1 MEEQK
6 ITATGKYYTGE
17 RHTQIL
23 ISLMKAHGIRKVVA
37 SPGTTN
43 ISLVASI
50 QNDDYF
56 QIWSSVDE
64 RSAAYIACGLA
75 AESGEPVALTC
86 TGATASRN
94 YVPGLTEAF
103 YRKLPVLAITASQ
116 RLGKVGQYVPQVLDR
131 SVQMKDMVKHS
142 LQCTIVHDDTEAN
155 LMTVALNNAL
165 LELRKD
171 GGGPVHINLET
182 EYSNDFS
189 CRELPLTRV
198 IKRYTFEDK
207 LPVITA
213 GKVLIYVGSHAP
225 FSKELVDAVD
235 EFCEKYNGLVA
246 VDHTSGYRGKYHV
259 MCNLM
264 SAQGK
269 AYNDLFRPELMI
281 YIGTVSGAYAKFAPK
296 NTWRVNPDGIVRD
309 TFGNLDAVFQMEELT
324 FFNAYNRLKEDTGRT
339 DFWETWNKEEKHLSS
354 MLNLDEIPFSNIW
367 TAGVLSKKLPA
378 DCALHLGILN
388 SLRSWN
394 FFEVDESINGYSN
407 TGGFGIDGV
416 MSTLIGASLA
426 NPQKLYFGI
435 LGDLAFFYD
444 LNSLGNHNVGKNLRI
459 LLINN
464 GVGTEFKNYNH
475 RAAQFG
481 EAADAFMAARG
492 HFGNKSPELVRHY
505 AESLGL
511 KYLCANDKK
520 EFLAYVDEFINP
532 EVGNQSIIFE
542 VFTDSINESEAL
554 KIVSSF
560 ENDATSSMKNLAK
573 SILGEKGIAFVKN
586 HMR

>member
-1 MEEQK
+1 MKEQK
-6 ITATGKYYTGE
+6 ITSTGKYYTGE

-94 YVPGLTEAF
+94 YVSGLTEAF
-103 YRKLPVLAITASQ
+103 YRKLPVLAITSTQ

-131 SVQMKDMVKHS
+131 SVQMKDMVNHS

-207 LPVITA
+207 LPEITA

-225 FSKELVDAVD
+225 FSKELGDAVD

-246 VDHTSGYRGKYHV
+246 VDHASGYRGKYHV
-259 MCNLM
+259 MCDLM
-264 SAQGK
+264 STQGK
-269 AYNDLFRPELMI
+269 AYNDLFKPELMI
-281 YIGTVSGAYAKFAPK
+281 HIGTVSGSSAIFAPK
-296 NTWRVNPDGIVRD
+296 TTWRVNPDGIVRD
-309 TFGNLDAVFQMEELT
+309 TFGNLEAVFQMEELT

-339 DFWETWNKEEKHLSS
+339 NFWETWSKEEKHLSA

-378 DCALHLGILN
+378 GCALHLGILN

-426 NPQKLYFGI
+426 NPQKLYFGV

-444 LNSLGNHNVGKNLRI
+444 LNSLGNHNVGENLRI

-511 KYLCANDKK
+511 KYLCASDKK
-520 EFLAYVDEFINP
+520 EFLANADEFINP

-554 KIVSSF
+554 KIVSNF